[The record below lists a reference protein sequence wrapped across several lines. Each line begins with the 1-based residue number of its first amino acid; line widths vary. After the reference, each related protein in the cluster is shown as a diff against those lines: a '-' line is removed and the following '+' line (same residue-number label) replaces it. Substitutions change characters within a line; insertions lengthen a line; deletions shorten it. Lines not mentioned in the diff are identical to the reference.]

1 MIDGEGFKG
10 YGFVYYQDRR
20 AVDRVIEEMNGK
32 LLRESILFVV
42 RFKSRK
48 DREVEF
54 RDKLIEFIN
63 VYIKNFGDDVDDE
76 KFREVFSK
84 YG

>member
-1 MIDGEGFKG
+1 
-10 YGFVYYQDRR
+10 
-20 AVDRVIEEMNGK
+20 MNGK